1 MFPDKELIRNI
12 QNELDQIIHLGIQN
26 LVKLL
31 QKTNQFDSVEEQIN
45 SSSSTLI
52 TKHSMINIDD
62 EQQINELKTINNE
75 NQRSELKLN
84 ETLKFNRKKLL
95 SSYLNALKS
104 QSEQRGI
111 QFNSDENLIQQLI
124 DKGLINQKSIDSQQ
138 KKSFQKKIKKT

>member
-138 KKSFQKKIKKT
+138 KKSFEKKIKKT